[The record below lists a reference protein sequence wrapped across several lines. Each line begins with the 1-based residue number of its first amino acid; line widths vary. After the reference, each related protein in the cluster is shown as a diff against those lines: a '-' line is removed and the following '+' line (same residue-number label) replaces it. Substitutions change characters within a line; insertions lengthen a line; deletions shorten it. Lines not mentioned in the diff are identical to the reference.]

1 MNTAR
6 STALA
11 ICMAFGAGAL
21 GSASPVSAQTSD
33 EVMGTLLGGA
43 IGGALGATI
52 GSGDGRDAATGI
64 GALLG
69 AMEGYERT
77 KARNEAQRRRAGAY
91 RPRSE
96 TQVPHASPFLLR
108 PEGSNATLQC
118 ELVEHGMLCRP
129 GGSPR
134 AERVY

>member
-6 STALA
+6 STVLA
-11 ICMAFGAGAL
+11 ICLAFGAGAL
-21 GSASPVSAQTSD
+21 GSVSPASAQTSD

-43 IGGALGATI
+43 IGGALGSTV

-69 AMEGYERT
+69 AMEGYGRS
-77 KARNEAQRRRAGAY
+77 KARSEAEQRRAEANWL
-91 RPRSE
+91 RSE

-108 PEGSNATLQC
+108 PEGSNAVLQC
-118 ELVEHGMLCRP
+118 ELVEQGMLCRP
-129 GGSPR
+129 GGSIQ